1 MYNVPIIE
9 LQLIANLVFSILS
22 LALPIYIAFKAES
35 QILGF
40 NFKQND
46 NLKSSMIKNMNH
58 LACFMYKTIVSEN
71 LEEKRSA

>member
-1 MYNVPIIE
+1 MCVPIID

-22 LALPIYIAFKAES
+22 FALPISIAFKAES

-40 NFKQND
+40 SFKQND
-46 NLKSSMIKNMNH
+46 NLKSSMIKNMNR
-58 LACFMYKTIVSEN
+58 LTCFMYKTTVSEN

>member
-1 MYNVPIIE
+1 MYNVPIID

-22 LALPIYIAFKAES
+22 LALPISIAFRAES

-40 NFKQND
+40 NFKQNE
-46 NLKSSMIKNMNH
+46 NLNSSMIKNMNQ
-58 LACFMYKTIVSEN
+58 LACFMYKTTVSEN